1 MSFREQIG
9 LVVLV
14 EPYVPLVLSS
24 LTYGTRGAANKSN
37 PSTIRIA
44 QNNILRL
51 ILNENRGYRVKK
63 LYEGLMFYQLKHFST
78 KQLLSL

>member
-14 EPYVPLVLSS
+14 EPYIPLLLSS
-24 LTYGTRGAANKSN
+24 LTYITRGAANKSN
-37 PSTIRIA
+37 RSTMRIA

-51 ILNENRGYRVKK
+51 ILNENRGYCVKK
-63 LYEGLMFYQLKHFST
+63 L
-78 KQLLSL
+78 